1 VKYLHLFKQQILK
14 KDPKLNKTE
23 LGLLERQLSYD
34 DIVLFRKITRSQIK
48 RDEIID
54 KAAKNSGA
62 KKKGGPSWLKKFK
75 IKSKDKD
82 KDSKDAKDPKDLQ
95 VALSEVF
102 LILLFLFLSFQK
114 NKQ

>member
-1 VKYLHLFKQQILK
+1 MLLFKQQTLK
-14 KDPKLNKTE
+14 KDPKLHKTE

-54 KAAKNSGA
+54 KAAKNSGS
-62 KKKGGPSWLKKFK
+62 KKKGPKWLKRLKV
-75 IKSKDKD
+75 KS
-82 KDSKDAKDPKDLQ
+82 KDPKDHKESQ

-102 LILLFLFLSFQK
+102 SLCLLQSSLQQPRIMLK
-114 NKQ
+114 IG